1 MRTTI
6 EVGLRTRTELGQK
19 LRRISG
25 YNACKR
31 ALAITAVALLV
42 GACSDNSSK
51 DKPEESSTG
60 IAASKVC
67 DGTLD
72 TSAAA
77 ALQRL
82 AGTDQFDESTGTNEA
97 GVPTAFS
104 LRNAIKNLHDEY
116 RKRSACWVYKTGD
129 DSGEP
134 LLEVRFSASRSY
146 PSESE
151 NESSGGKVRYS
162 LGVYTRVG
170 PNGAD
175 LFFQCTTKAPT
186 EDAYVGDT
194 KYVKAELFSV
204 ADKMRGDNVN
214 KDRIVIL
221 NSISR
226 RLTQEAGCASE
237 ADLPAEVP
245 SQ

>member
-6 EVGLRTRTELGQK
+6 EVDPRTRTELGQK
-19 LRRISG
+19 VRRISEC
-25 YNACKR
+25 NACR
-31 ALAITAVALLV
+31 RTLAITAVALLI
-42 GACSDNSSK
+42 GGCSNNSSK
-51 DKPEESSTG
+51 EKPEESSTG

-97 GVPTAFS
+97 GHPTAFS
-104 LRNAIKNLHDEY
+104 LKNAVKNLHAEY

-134 LLEVRFSASRSY
+134 LLEIRFLASRSY
-146 PSESE
+146 PSDSE
-151 NESSGGKVRYS
+151 KESSGGKVRYP
-162 LGVYTRVG
+162 LGVYAQVG
-170 PNGAD
+170 PSGAD

-204 ADKMRGDNVN
+204 ANKMRGDNVN

-226 RLTQEAGCASE
+226 RVTQEAGCASE
-237 ADLPAEVP
+237 AGLPAEVP